1 MTLPAPPPQPRS
13 ALLMRFY
20 RLCII
25 SSCIVFFMN
34 RCKTVTWENNS
45 MYNHFCK
52 CLYNALLC
60 KLSYHLIMKYQY
72 PFQIAVKICLVLQ
85 NFAHQSPLLKLREM
99 LQRLTECVYQRKAK
113 TAEHLNLY
121 KVYSTKVVYLGITY
135 TWLNC
140 VHFQVTVLVQ
150 RPLMKECLYLAWR
163 QKNWCHCPSLN
174 IRCLFLPNGSLTRR
188 AFILLE
194 DRKTLSILH

>member
-1 MTLPAPPPQPRS
+1 
-13 ALLMRFY
+13 
-20 RLCII
+20 
-25 SSCIVFFMN
+25 
-34 RCKTVTWENNS
+34 
-45 MYNHFCK
+45 
-52 CLYNALLC
+52 
-60 KLSYHLIMKYQY
+60 
-72 PFQIAVKICLVLQ
+72 
-85 NFAHQSPLLKLREM
+85 M

-121 KVYSTKVVYLGITY
+121 KVFCTSVVYLGITN

-174 IRCLFLPNGSLTRR
+174 IRCLFLSNGSLWRR

-194 DRKTLSILH
+194 DRKCIDVQLNTCSRCYVVIETCTQNDAVSVVQNHGMHVIKSYFLLLICLE